1 MDNCGLYIA
10 KVVGTSSSDDS
21 RLQVR
26 VLPCMEDLEETDCPK
41 WPFFFK
47 DELYTGKKN
56 ELVWCICDDHF
67 NVGFILGPA
76 NYYANYSS
84 NYDTYTQNKGSSRA
98 KTITL
103 SPPQEALLDVIWN
116 NASKVGAT
124 ELGSV
129 NTSKNFNMNNM
140 KVTYWTSTC
149 IHFVD
154 RTTGSFVIAYNT
166 GTILKIHPEE
176 FFCYVAEKTDNS
188 NSFDP
193 SKGST
198 LKINSSGI
206 SLKSSSIFLQADQV
220 NLGKNPKG
228 NILVTEGSTSEGG
241 RPSEYAKA

>member
-1 MDNCGLYIA
+1 MENSGLYIA
-10 KVVGTSSSDDS
+10 KIVGTSSSDDS

-26 VLPCMEDLEETDCPK
+26 VLPHMKDLEDMDCPK

-47 DELYTGKKN
+47 DELYTGRKN

-67 NVGFILGPA
+67 NVGFVLGPA

-84 NYDTYTQNKGSSRA
+84 EYDSFTKNKGTSSA
-98 KTITL
+98 KTVAL
-103 SPPQEALLDVIWN
+103 SPPQESLLDAIWG
-116 NASKVGAT
+116 NASRVGAI

-129 NTSKNFNMNNM
+129 NNSKNFNMNNM

-154 RTTGSFVIAYNT
+154 RATGAFVIAYNT
-166 GTILKIHPEE
+166 GTILKVHPEE
-176 FFCYVAEKTDNS
+176 FFCYISASSGSSD
-188 NSFDP
+188 SFDP

-198 LKINSSGI
+198 LKVNSSGI
-206 SLKSSSIFLQADQV
+206 SLKSKSIFLQADQV

-228 NILVTEGSTSEGG
+228 NILVTEGETAEGG